1 MLGHLCTSKIVRGLM
16 LVHTHTLSAQ
26 EPCWFSKPRLS
37 HFNLCSCS
45 GNLLRGLSI
54 TSKEKLERHGHGFGH
69 SSPWVLGSGT
79 YSDIVVQWGWG
90 FAVFKQGSSNSGFSD
105 SGVIGVYGSGSHHG
119 CRGFIRNLVPL
130 GWGWSKQVNCP
141 TTGDWQSHCFSINH
155 FIYSSESPVSIQSED
170 VVVNLP
176 VHVEGLAR
184 GSFFDLHITTIF
196 FGGSREVPVP
206 TLQSPVHWHTR
217 DGPRIVYFSSI
228 GHLIPLLLTTV
239 YRAHGPWH
247 SILATHCH
255 KM

>member
-1 MLGHLCTSKIVRGLM
+1 MGLR
-16 LVHTHTLSAQ
+16 V
-26 EPCWFSKPRLS
+26 CRLQAR
-37 HFNLCSCS
+37 L
-45 GNLLRGLSI
+45 
-54 TSKEKLERHGHGFGH
+54 
-69 SSPWVLGSGT
+69 
-79 YSDIVVQWGWG
+79 
-90 FAVFKQGSSNSGFSD
+90 FKQWIFRFRCDRCMGLVAITVAVD
-105 SGVIGVYGSGSHHG
+105 SLEIW
-119 CRGFIRNLVPL
+119 CLLVD
-130 GWGWSKQVNCP
+130 WGWSKQVYCP
-141 TTGDWQSHCFSINH
+141 TTGDWRSHCFSINH
-155 FIYSSESPVSIQSED
+155 FMYSSESAISIQSED

-184 GSFFDLHITTIF
+184 GSFFDLPLHITTIF

-255 KM
+255 TM